1 MPFPFFINFLSKE
14 TSLKSVYLMLMF
26 PSFEITFV
34 YFAQAEAAWQ
44 AEAEAEA
51 AWKGWIPIICIIA
64 TVILIVIVCCASR

>member
-1 MPFPFFINFLSKE
+1 
-14 TSLKSVYLMLMF
+14 MLMF

-51 AWKGWIPIICIIA
+51 AWKGWIPTICIIA